1 MAGFNHPELDRGDGA
16 CINLTEDNL
25 CSIYEDRP
33 DFCRL
38 DPKRPAAEQEKWCK
52 LIEAN
57 WERYLEILDR
67 PPSDVVYSL
76 DDEKDDG

>member
-38 DPKRPAAEQEKWCK
+38 NPKRPAAEQEKWCK
-52 LIEAN
+52 LMEAN
-57 WERYLEILDR
+57 WPTYLQGLTRAPGCGIL
-67 PPSDVVYSL
+67 PGN
-76 DDEKDDG
+76 EKDDG

>member
-1 MAGFNHPELDRGDGA
+1 MAGLNHPELDRGDGA
-16 CINLTEDNL
+16 CKHLTEDNL

-38 DPKRPAAEQEKWCK
+38 NPKRPAAEQEKWCK

-67 PPSDVVYSL
+67 PPSDVVYSR
-76 DDEKDDG
+76 E

>member
-1 MAGFNHPELDRGDGA
+1 MAGLNHPELDRGDGA
-16 CINLTEDNL
+16 CKHLTEDNL

-38 DPKRPAAEQEKWCK
+38 NPKRPATEQEKWCK

-67 PPSDVVYSL
+67 PPSDVVYSR
-76 DDEKDDG
+76 E